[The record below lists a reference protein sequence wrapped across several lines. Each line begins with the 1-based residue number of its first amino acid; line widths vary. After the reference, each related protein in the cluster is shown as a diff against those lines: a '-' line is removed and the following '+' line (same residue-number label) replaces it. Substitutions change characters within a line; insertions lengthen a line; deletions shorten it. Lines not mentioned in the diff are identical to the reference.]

1 MSGTARR
8 ARCGGGCAARGSQRA
23 RGFALRIDRERE
35 VCLGQAS
42 GIVAALLGAVPSVL
56 FGRKEACIIGM
67 HKGYD
72 EAIGHDAAAA
82 VRSNSAAMGISPTR

>member
-1 MSGTARR
+1 MKVSLEEDLVVQSS
-8 ARCGGGCAARGSQRA
+8 SQIMMEA
-23 RGFALRIDRERE
+23 
-35 VCLGQAS
+35 
-42 GIVAALLGAVPSVL
+42 GAVPSVL

-82 VRSNSAAMGISPTR
+82 VRSNSAAMGIT